1 MNLIKIDK
9 MLSCKFTNMAF
20 VCACLVVLIHVLVR
34 PVRGSALWWIS
45 GILGAD
51 GIARVAVPFFFFAA
65 GFFIAGKYEE
75 ELLVNWRKECLKRCK
90 TLVLPYEVIAK
101 PRR

>member
-9 MLSCKFTNMAF
+9 MLSCKFTAF

-45 GILGAD
+45 GIGGAD
-51 GIARVAVPFFFFAA
+51 GIAI
-65 GFFIAGKYEE
+65 GI
-75 ELLVNWRKECLKRCK
+75 
-90 TLVLPYEVIAK
+90 
-101 PRR
+101 RRLAPNMWKLMLGGRE